1 MPAEPTGQAEEKV
14 DGRAALSMIAYF
26 TLTTLPSPFSLPDST
41 LFLFRSPSPQIR
53 RVPQGTL
60 AHPPS
65 REAGRDSSQPTVM
78 VFLPLTDWHEGLS
91 V

>member
-14 DGRAALSMIAYF
+14 DGRAALNMIAYF
-26 TLTTLPSPFSLPDST
+26 TLTTLLPSPFLTAPC
-41 LFLFRSPSPQIR
+41 FCFGHHSPQIR
-53 RVPQGTL
+53 HVPQGTL

-78 VFLPLTDWHEGLS
+78 VFLPLTDWHEDLS